1 MTGTVA
7 TTVLTRERYMAID
20 ITVPQ
25 LGESIVEA
33 TVVQWFKEEG
43 DPVATGEA
51 LLELET
57 EKVTLEVNANDSG
70 VLVRIERTAGE
81 DVKIG
86 DLLGVLEDG
95 GVKAAE
101 QATAAAEQATAAAEQ
116 ATAAGEQAA
125 AAGEQAAAAGEQA
138 AAAGEQAAAD
148 QADEVADDRVTP
160 VARRMADEAG
170 ISLAGLEGTGMGGRI
185 CREDVE
191 RAVAARKENA
201 VSDKTDREPDV
212 RGSGRTERQAS
223 RSRDSAATDAPAQTA
238 AVSSEP
244 TVTPES
250 AHPARTS
257 VGSTFETRESREEV
271 IPMSRR
277 RRTIAS
283 RLVEAQQTAAML
295 TTFNE
300 IDMSAVMTIRRKNRE
315 SFEKRHG
322 VRLGFMSFFVKAVI
336 GALREFP
343 ELNAEIREDSIVRKH
358 YYDIGIAVG
367 AEDGL
372 VVPVLRDAD
381 RMTFAEI
388 EGGIREYAARA
399 GDGKLSL
406 EDLRGGTF
414 TITNGGVFGSMLSTP
429 ILNPPQVG
437 ILGLH
442 RIDDRPIAV
451 DGEIVIRPMMYAALT
466 YDHRI
471 IDGREAVQFLGR
483 IKSLI
488 EVPAELLLDV

>member
-1 MTGTVA
+1 MP
-7 TTVLTRERYMAID
+7 ID

-33 TVVQWFKEEG
+33 TIVQWFKQEG

-70 VLVRIERTAGE
+70 VLARVERAAGE
-81 DVKIG
+81 DVRIG
-86 DLLGVLEDG
+86 DLLGVLEESAESAAGPADAAAKADG
-95 GVKAAE
+95 GAAKADGG
-101 QATAAAEQATAAAEQ
+101 AAKADGG
-116 ATAAGEQAA
+116 AAGDPADGAEVP
-125 AAGEQAAAAGEQA
+125 ESEDDRP
-138 AAAGEQAAAD
+138 AAAD
-148 QADEVADDRVTP
+148 AGGGSAGERSVAVPDDRVTP

-170 ISLAGLEGTGMGGRI
+170 LSLSGLEGTGPGGRI
-185 CREDVE
+185 GREDVE
-191 RAVAARKENA
+191 RALAARKERA
-201 VSDKTDREPDV
+201 IADEAGQPGPPVQPGPPRPARPTGAD
-212 RGSGRTERQAS
+212 G
-223 RSRDSAATDAPAQTA
+223 AQTRA
-238 AVSSEP
+238 
-244 TVTPES
+244 PE
-250 AHPARTS
+250 PARAPDPARD
-257 VGSTFETRESREEV
+257 GREEV

-300 IDMSAVMTIRRKNRE
+300 IDMSTVMTIRRKNRDA
-315 SFEKRHG
+315 FEKRHG
-322 VRLGFMSFFVKAVI
+322 VRLGFMSFFVKAAI
-336 GALREFP
+336 GALRDFP
-343 ELNAEIREDSIVRKH
+343 EVNAEIRGDSIVKKH

-388 EGGIREYAARA
+388 ESGIRQYAARA
-399 GDGKLSL
+399 GEGKLSL

-451 DGEIVIRPMMYAALT
+451 DGEVVIRPMMYVALS

-483 IKSLI
+483 VKSLL

>member
-1 MTGTVA
+1 
-7 TTVLTRERYMAID
+7 MAID

-33 TVVQWFKEEG
+33 TVVKWFKQEG
-43 DPVATGEA
+43 EAVSTGEA

-57 EKVTLEVNANDSG
+57 EKVSLEVNAIDSG

-81 DVKIG
+81 DVRIG
-86 DLLGVLEDG
+86 DLLGVLDDS
-95 GVKAAE
+95 AE
-101 QATAAAEQATAAAEQ
+101 VEASEHSE
-116 ATAAGEQAA
+116 EIP
-125 AAGEQAAAAGEQA
+125 
-138 AAAGEQAAAD
+138 
-148 QADEVADDRVTP
+148 DDRVTP

-170 ISLAGLEGTGMGGRI
+170 ISLSGLEGTGMGGRI
-185 CREDVE
+185 RREDVE
-191 RAVAARKENA
+191 RAVAARKE
-201 VSDKTDREPDV
+201 
-212 RGSGRTERQAS
+212 QAI
-223 RSRDSAATDAPAQTA
+223 A
-238 AVSSEP
+238 EP
-244 TVTPES
+244 TGTPEP
-250 AHPARTS
+250 AHPAGTIA
-257 VGSTFETRESREEV
+257 GATGETRESREEI

-300 IDMSAVMTIRRKNRE
+300 IDMSTVMTIRRRNRE
-315 SFEKRHG
+315 AFENRHG

-336 GALREFP
+336 GALKDFP
-343 ELNAEIREDSIVRKH
+343 ELNGEIRGDTIVKKH

-381 RMTFAEI
+381 RMSFAEI
-388 EGGIREYAARA
+388 ESGIRQYAARA
-399 GDGKLSL
+399 GEGKLSL

-442 RIDDRPIAV
+442 RIDDRPVAI
-451 DGEIVIRPMMYAALT
+451 DGEVVIRPMMYVALS

-471 IDGREAVQFLGR
+471 IDGREAVQFLLR

-488 EVPAELLLDV
+488 EVPAALLLEV

>member
-1 MTGTVA
+1 
-7 TTVLTRERYMAID
+7 MAID

-33 TVVQWFKEEG
+33 TVVQWFKKEG
-43 DPVATGEA
+43 EAVTTGEA

-70 VLVRIERTAGE
+70 VLVRIERAAGE
-81 DVKIG
+81 DVRIG
-86 DLLGVLEDG
+86 DLLGVLDESA
-95 GVKAAE
+95 GVG
-101 QATAAAEQATAAAEQ
+101 T
-116 ATAAGEQAA
+116 GETGAA
-125 AAGEQAAAAGEQA
+125 AAGATDEAEGPADDPERSG
-138 AAAGEQAAAD
+138 AAD
-148 QADEVADDRVTP
+148 GGDAGGSERNVAVPDDRVTP

-170 ISLAGLEGTGMGGRI
+170 ISLSDVEGTGMGGRI
-185 CREDVE
+185 RREDVE
-191 RAVAARKENA
+191 RAVAERKEESA
-201 VSDKTDREPDV
+201 ASAETTRDDREEIV
-212 RGSGRTERQAS
+212 
-223 RSRDSAATDAPAQTA
+223 
-238 AVSSEP
+238 
-244 TVTPES
+244 
-250 AHPARTS
+250 
-257 VGSTFETRESREEV
+257 
-271 IPMSRR
+271 PMSRR

-283 RLVEAQQTAAML
+283 RLVEAQRTAAML

-300 IDMSAVMTIRRKNRE
+300 VDMSTVMTIRRRNRE
-315 SFEKRHG
+315 AFEERHG

-336 GALREFP
+336 GALKDFP
-343 ELNAEIREDSIVRKH
+343 ELNAEIRGDSIIRKR

-381 RMTFAEI
+381 RMSFAEI
-388 EGGIREYAARA
+388 ESGIRAFAARA
-399 GDGKLSL
+399 GDGTLSL

-442 RIDDRPIAV
+442 RIDDRPVAV
-451 DGEIVIRPMMYAALT
+451 DGEVAIRPMMYVALS

-483 IKSLI
+483 VKSLI
-488 EVPAELLLDV
+488 EVPAALLLET

>member
-1 MTGTVA
+1 
-7 TTVLTRERYMAID
+7 MAID

-33 TVVQWFKEEG
+33 TVVQWFKKEG
-43 DPVATGEA
+43 EAVTTGEA

-70 VLVRIERTAGE
+70 VLVRIERAAGE
-81 DVKIG
+81 DVRIG
-86 DLLGVLEDG
+86 DLLGVLDESAGVGTGETGAAAVGAADEAEGPTDAPDRSGAADG
-95 GVKAAE
+95 GDAGGAERNAA
-101 QATAAAEQATAAAEQ
+101 
-116 ATAAGEQAA
+116 
-125 AAGEQAAAAGEQA
+125 
-138 AAAGEQAAAD
+138 
-148 QADEVADDRVTP
+148 VPDDRVTP

-170 ISLAGLEGTGMGGRI
+170 ISLSDVEGTGMGGRI
-185 CREDVE
+185 RREDVE
-191 RAVAARKENA
+191 RAVAERKEESVA
-201 VSDKTDREPDV
+201 SAETTRDDREEIV
-212 RGSGRTERQAS
+212 
-223 RSRDSAATDAPAQTA
+223 
-238 AVSSEP
+238 
-244 TVTPES
+244 
-250 AHPARTS
+250 
-257 VGSTFETRESREEV
+257 
-271 IPMSRR
+271 PMSRR

-283 RLVEAQQTAAML
+283 RLVEAQRTAAML

-300 IDMSAVMTIRRKNRE
+300 VDMSTVMTIRRRNRE
-315 SFEKRHG
+315 AFEERHG

-336 GALREFP
+336 GALKDFP
-343 ELNAEIREDSIVRKH
+343 ELNAEIRGDSIIRKR

-381 RMTFAEI
+381 RMSFAEI
-388 EGGIREYAARA
+388 ESGIRAFAARA
-399 GDGKLSL
+399 GDGTLSL

-442 RIDDRPIAV
+442 RIDDRPVAL
-451 DGEIVIRPMMYAALT
+451 DGQVAIRPMMYVALS

-483 IKSLI
+483 VKSLI
-488 EVPAELLLDV
+488 EVPAALLLET

>member
-1 MTGTVA
+1 
-7 TTVLTRERYMAID
+7 MAID

-33 TVVQWFKEEG
+33 TVVQWFKVEG
-43 DPVATGEA
+43 DPVTTGEA

-70 VLVRIERTAGE
+70 VLARIERTAGE

-86 DLLGVLEDG
+86 DLLGVLDDG
-95 GVKAAE
+95 GVKA
-101 QATAAAEQATAAAEQ
+101 
-116 ATAAGEQAA
+116 GER
-125 AAGEQAAAAGEQA
+125 AAAAGEQA

-148 QADEVADDRVTP
+148 QADEVADDRATP

-191 RAVAARKENA
+191 RAVAARKEKA
-201 VSDKTDREPDV
+201 VSDETGREPDE

-223 RSRDSAATDAPAQTA
+223 RSRDSAATDAPAQAAAA
-238 AVSSEP
+238 AVSADTSEA
-244 TVTPES
+244 S
-250 AHPARTS
+250 RDH
-257 VGSTFETRESREEV
+257 REEV

-358 YYDIGIAVG
+358 FYDIGIAVG

>member
-1 MTGTVA
+1 
-7 TTVLTRERYMAID
+7 
-20 ITVPQ
+20 
-25 LGESIVEA
+25 
-33 TVVQWFKEEG
+33 
-43 DPVATGEA
+43 
-51 LLELET
+51 
-57 EKVTLEVNANDSG
+57 
-70 VLVRIERTAGE
+70 
-81 DVKIG
+81 
-86 DLLGVLEDG
+86 
-95 GVKAAE
+95 
-101 QATAAAEQATAAAEQ
+101 
-116 ATAAGEQAA
+116 
-125 AAGEQAAAAGEQA
+125 
-138 AAAGEQAAAD
+138 D

-191 RAVAARKENA
+191 RAVAARKEKA
-201 VSDKTDREPDV
+201 VSDEKGREPDE
-212 RGSGRTERQAS
+212 RGSGRTERQAG
-223 RSRDSAATDAPAQTA
+223 RSRDSAATDAPAQAAAA
-238 AVSSEP
+238 AVSSDPSEA
-244 TVTPES
+244 S
-250 AHPARTS
+250 RDH
-257 VGSTFETRESREEV
+257 REEV

-336 GALREFP
+336 GALRQFP

-471 IDGREAVQFLGR
+471 VDGREAVQFLAR

>member
-1 MTGTVA
+1 
-7 TTVLTRERYMAID
+7 MAID

-33 TVVQWFKEEG
+33 TVVKWFKQEG
-43 DPVATGEA
+43 DTVSTGEA

-57 EKVTLEVNANDSG
+57 EKVSLEVNANDSG

-81 DVKIG
+81 DVQIG
-86 DLLGVLEDG
+86 DLLGVLDDSAEIEPADAGDG
-95 GVKAAE
+95 APEETDTREAVPAPPAV
-101 QATAAAEQATAAAEQ
+101 ATDVDTDAPEHT
-116 ATAAGEQAA
+116 GE
-125 AAGEQAAAAGEQA
+125 
-138 AAAGEQAAAD
+138 
-148 QADEVADDRVTP
+148 VSDDRVTP

-170 ISLAGLEGTGMGGRI
+170 ISLSGMEGTGMGGRI

-191 RAVAARKENA
+191 RAVAARKEQA
-201 VSDKTDREPDV
+201 IAEKAEPARVTDTSDGSSPEDVEPGGTPD
-212 RGSGRTERQAS
+212 QAS
-223 RSRDSAATDAPAQTA
+223 RTGTTAGAAGEAL
-238 AVSSEP
+238 EN
-244 TVTPES
+244 
-250 AHPARTS
+250 
-257 VGSTFETRESREEV
+257 REEI

-300 IDMSAVMTIRRKNRE
+300 IDMSTVMTIRSRNRE
-315 SFEKRHG
+315 AFEERHG

-336 GALREFP
+336 GALKDFP
-343 ELNAEIREDSIVRKH
+343 ELNGEIRGDTIVKKH

-381 RMTFAEI
+381 RMSFAEI
-388 EGGIREYAARA
+388 ERGIRQYAAKA
-399 GDGKLSL
+399 GDGTLSL
-406 EDLRGGTF
+406 EELRGGTF

-451 DGEIVIRPMMYAALT
+451 DGEVVIRPMMYAALS

-471 IDGREAVQFLGR
+471 VDGREAVQFLAR

-488 EVPAELLLDV
+488 EVPAALLLEV

>member
-1 MTGTVA
+1 
-7 TTVLTRERYMAID
+7 MAID

-33 TVVQWFKEEG
+33 TVVQWFKQEG
-43 DPVATGEA
+43 DQVTTGEA

-70 VLVRIERTAGE
+70 VLTRIERVAGE
-81 DVKIG
+81 DVRIG
-86 DLLGVLEDG
+86 DLLGVLDESG
-95 GVKAAE
+95 E
-101 QATAAAEQATAAAEQ
+101 AAATDSTVASADESVS
-116 ATAAGEQAA
+116 
-125 AAGEQAAAAGEQA
+125 
-138 AAAGEQAAAD
+138 AD
-148 QADEVADDRVTP
+148 QPTEPDRETSGQTEAVSDDRVTP

-170 ISLAGLEGTGMGGRI
+170 IPLAEVEGTGMGGRI
-185 CREDVE
+185 RREDVE
-191 RAVAARKENA
+191 RALAAR
-201 VSDKTDREPDV
+201 REQDI
-212 RGSGRTERQAS
+212 A
-223 RSRDSAATDAPAQTA
+223 AQTGTTGKESGAGAA
-238 AVSSEP
+238 AVSPEDAAAPSGSREPERKAETTTPVAEP
-244 TVTPES
+244 TARAAE
-250 AHPARTS
+250 PA
-257 VGSTFETRESREEV
+257 GDDREEIV
-271 IPMSRR
+271 PMSRR

-300 IDMSAVMTIRRKNRE
+300 IDMSTVMTIRRRNRE
-315 SFEKRHG
+315 AFEERHG

-336 GALREFP
+336 GALRDFP
-343 ELNAEIREDSIVRKH
+343 ELNAEIRGDAIVRKH

-381 RMTFAEI
+381 RMSFAEI
-388 EGGIREYAARA
+388 ESNIRQYAAKA
-399 GDGKLSL
+399 GEGKLSL

-442 RIDDRPIAV
+442 RIDDRPVAV
-451 DGEIVIRPMMYAALT
+451 DGEVVIRPMMYVALS

-471 IDGREAVQFLGR
+471 IDGREAVQFLVKV
-483 IKSLI
+483 KSLI
-488 EVPAELLLDV
+488 EVPAALLLEV

>member
-1 MTGTVA
+1 
-7 TTVLTRERYMAID
+7 MAID

-33 TVVQWFKEEG
+33 TVVKWFKQEG
-43 DPVATGEA
+43 ETVSTGEA

-57 EKVTLEVNANDSG
+57 EKVSLEVNASDSG

-81 DVKIG
+81 DVRIG
-86 DLLGVLEDG
+86 DLLGVLDDSAE
-95 GVKAAE
+95 VKASE
-101 QATAAAEQATAAAEQ
+101 HSE
-116 ATAAGEQAA
+116 
-125 AAGEQAAAAGEQA
+125 
-138 AAAGEQAAAD
+138 
-148 QADEVADDRVTP
+148 EVPDDRVTP

-170 ISLAGLEGTGMGGRI
+170 ISLSGLEGTGMGGRI
-185 CREDVE
+185 RREDVE
-191 RAVAARKENA
+191 RAVAARKEKALAGEAEPVA
-201 VSDKTDREPDV
+201 VADESD
-212 RGSGRTERQAS
+212 GSAGDGGES
-223 RSRDSAATDAPAQTA
+223 TA
-238 AVSSEP
+238 
-244 TVTPES
+244 TPES
-250 AHPARTS
+250 AHSAGTA
-257 VGSTFETRESREEV
+257 VGGTEETRESREEI

-283 RLVEAQQTAAML
+283 RLVEAQQNAAML

-300 IDMSAVMTIRRKNRE
+300 IDMSTVMTIRRRNRE
-315 SFEKRHG
+315 AFEKRHG

-336 GALREFP
+336 GALKDFP
-343 ELNAEIREDSIVRKH
+343 ELNAEIRGDSIVKKH

-381 RMTFAEI
+381 RMSFAEI
-388 EGGIREYAARA
+388 ESGIRQYAARA

-442 RIDDRPIAV
+442 RIDDRPVAI
-451 DGEIVIRPMMYAALT
+451 DGEVVIRPMMYVALS

-471 IDGREAVQFLGR
+471 IDGREAVQFLVR
-483 IKSLI
+483 VKSLI
-488 EVPAELLLDV
+488 EVPAALLLEV

>member
-1 MTGTVA
+1 
-7 TTVLTRERYMAID
+7 MAID

-33 TVVQWFKEEG
+33 TVIQWFKEEG

-70 VLVRIERTAGE
+70 VLARIERTAGE

-86 DLLGVLEDG
+86 DLLGVLDDS
-95 GVKAAE
+95 GVTAAE
-101 QATAAAEQATAAAEQ
+101 DSDATSAESAGEGEMPSEKIAPSVAPKV
-116 ATAAGEQAA
+116 GEQAA
-125 AAGEQAAAAGEQA
+125 AEGERAAAV
-138 AAAGEQAAAD
+138 GEQAAAD
-148 QADEVADDRVTP
+148 QADEVTDDRVTP

-170 ISLAGLEGTGMGGRI
+170 ISLIGLEGTGMGGRI

-191 RAVAARKENA
+191 RAVVARKEKA
-201 VSDKTDREPDV
+201 VSDETGREPDE

-223 RSRDSAATDAPAQTA
+223 RYRDSVATDAPVQAA
-238 AVSSEP
+238 AEAVSADPSEA
-244 TVTPES
+244 S
-250 AHPARTS
+250 SDH
-257 VGSTFETRESREEV
+257 REEV

-300 IDMSAVMTIRRKNRE
+300 IDMSTVMTIRRNNRE

-343 ELNAEIREDSIVRKH
+343 ELNAEIREDSIVRKR

-483 IKSLI
+483 VKSLI

>member
-1 MTGTVA
+1 MKGPAAFTD
-7 TTVLTRERYMAID
+7 LYRECHMAID

-43 DPVATGEA
+43 DPVETGEA

-70 VLVRIERTAGE
+70 VLARIESPAGK

-86 DLLGVLEDG
+86 DLLGVLDERAATVAEDTD
-95 GVKAAE
+95 AARAE
-101 QATAAAEQATAAAEQ
+101 PAGLVDGPSEDSVPAVAAAE
-116 ATAAGEQAA
+116 GEQAA
-125 AAGEQAAAAGEQA
+125 VQQDAAEQT
-138 AAAGEQAAAD
+138 AAD
-148 QADEVADDRVTP
+148 QAEEDADDRVTP
-160 VARRMADEAG
+160 VARRMAEEAG

-185 CREDVE
+185 CREDIE
-191 RAVAARKENA
+191 RAVSARKE
-201 VSDKTDREPDV
+201 KTDSNETGGHSDERS
-212 RGSGRTERQAS
+212 SGGTERKAGAS
-223 RSRDSAATDAPAQTA
+223 RED
-238 AVSSEP
+238 
-244 TVTPES
+244 
-250 AHPARTS
+250 
-257 VGSTFETRESREEV
+257 REEV

-300 IDMSAVMTIRRKNRE
+300 IDMSTVMTIRSKNRE

-336 GALREFP
+336 SALREFP
-343 ELNAEIREDSIVRKH
+343 ELNAEIREDSMVRKH

-388 EGGIREYAARA
+388 EGGIRRYAARA
-399 GDGKLSL
+399 GEGKLSL
-406 EDLRGGTF
+406 EDLKGGTF

>member
-1 MTGTVA
+1 MP
-7 TTVLTRERYMAID
+7 ID

-33 TVVQWFKEEG
+33 TVVQWFKQEG
-43 DPVATGEA
+43 DLVATGEA

-70 VLVRIERTAGE
+70 VLARVERAAGE
-81 DVKIG
+81 DVRIG
-86 DLLGVLEDG
+86 DLLGVLEESAESAAGPADVAAKADG
-95 GVKAAE
+95 GAAGDPADGAE
-101 QATAAAEQATAAAEQ
+101 VPASEDDRAAAVDAGGGS
-116 ATAAGEQAA
+116 AGERSEA
-125 AAGEQAAAAGEQA
+125 
-138 AAAGEQAAAD
+138 
-148 QADEVADDRVTP
+148 VPDDRVTP

-170 ISLAGLEGTGMGGRI
+170 LSLAGLEGTGPGGRI
-185 CREDVE
+185 GREDVE
-191 RAVAARKENA
+191 RALAARKERA
-201 VSDKTDREPDV
+201 IADEA
-212 RGSGRTERQAS
+212 GQSGPSPVQPGPPPVQPGPPR
-223 RSRDSAATDAPAQTA
+223 
-238 AVSSEP
+238 
-244 TVTPES
+244 
-250 AHPARTS
+250 PARPA
-257 VGSTFETRESREEV
+257 GADGARTRAPEPARAPDPARDGREEV

-300 IDMSAVMTIRRKNRE
+300 IDMSTVMTIRRKNRE

-322 VRLGFMSFFVKAVI
+322 VRLGFMSFFVKAAI

-343 ELNAEIREDSIVRKH
+343 EVNAEIRGDSIVKKH

-388 EGGIREYAARA
+388 ESGIRQYAARA
-399 GDGKLSL
+399 GEGKLSL

-451 DGEIVIRPMMYAALT
+451 DGEVVIRPMMYVALS

-483 IKSLI
+483 VKSLI

>member
-1 MTGTVA
+1 
-7 TTVLTRERYMAID
+7 MAID

-33 TVVQWFKEEG
+33 TVVQWFKQEG
-43 DPVATGEA
+43 DQVTTGEA

-70 VLVRIERTAGE
+70 VLSRIDRAAGE
-81 DVKIG
+81 DVRIG
-86 DLLGVLEDG
+86 DLLGVLDESG
-95 GVKAAE
+95 E
-101 QATAAAEQATAAAEQ
+101 
-116 ATAAGEQAA
+116 AAGADSA
-125 AAGEQAAAAGEQA
+125 DSADSAGSTDSKATPEDESGSADESG
-138 AAAGEQAAAD
+138 AAD
-148 QADEVADDRVTP
+148 QSPEPAREASGPSEAVTDDRVTP
-160 VARRMADEAG
+160 VARRIAEEAG
-170 ISLAGLEGTGMGGRI
+170 ISLSEVEGSGMGGRI
-185 CREDVE
+185 RREDVE
-191 RAVAARKENA
+191 RAVAARKEQDMDA
-201 VSDKTDREPDV
+201 AEPAASAAEPTARATESAGDDREEIV
-212 RGSGRTERQAS
+212 
-223 RSRDSAATDAPAQTA
+223 
-238 AVSSEP
+238 
-244 TVTPES
+244 
-250 AHPARTS
+250 
-257 VGSTFETRESREEV
+257 
-271 IPMSRR
+271 PMSRR

-300 IDMSAVMTIRRKNRE
+300 IDMSTVMTIRRRNRE
-315 SFEKRHG
+315 AFEERHG

-336 GALREFP
+336 GALRDFP
-343 ELNAEIREDSIVRKH
+343 ELNGEIRGDAIVRKH

-381 RMTFAEI
+381 RMSFAEI
-388 EGGIREYAARA
+388 ERNIRQYAAKA
-399 GDGKLSL
+399 GEGKLSL

-442 RIDDRPIAV
+442 RIDDRPVAV
-451 DGEIVIRPMMYAALT
+451 DGEVVIRPMMYVALS

-471 IDGREAVQFLGR
+471 IDGREAVQFLAR
-483 IKSLI
+483 VKSLI
-488 EVPAELLLDV
+488 EVLAALLLEV

>member
-1 MTGTVA
+1 
-7 TTVLTRERYMAID
+7 MAID

-33 TVVQWFKEEG
+33 TVVQWFKQEG
-43 DPVATGEA
+43 DPVTTGEA

-70 VLVRIERTAGE
+70 ILSRIERAAGE
-81 DVKIG
+81 DVRIG
-86 DLLGVLEDG
+86 DLLGVLDESG
-95 GVKAAE
+95 EAAGADATVDD
-101 QATAAAEQATAAAEQ
+101 ATATES
-116 ATAAGEQAA
+116 
-125 AAGEQAAAAGEQA
+125 
-138 AAAGEQAAAD
+138 AD
-148 QADEVADDRVTP
+148 ASADEPGSVDDPGSADESPEPAREASGPSEAVTDDRVTP

-170 ISLAGLEGTGMGGRI
+170 ISLSDVEGTGMGGRI
-185 CREDVE
+185 RREDVE
-191 RAVAARKENA
+191 RAVAAR
-201 VSDKTDREPDV
+201 REQDM
-212 RGSGRTERQAS
+212 S
-223 RSRDSAATDAPAQTA
+223 AQTGTTGEVSGAGAA
-238 AVSSEP
+238 AVSQKDAAGSSGSPASERKVEP
-244 TVTPES
+244 TTPV
-250 AHPARTS
+250 ADPA
-257 VGSTFETRESREEV
+257 GDDREEIV
-271 IPMSRR
+271 PMSRR

-300 IDMSAVMTIRRKNRE
+300 IDMSTVMTIRRRNRE
-315 SFEKRHG
+315 AFEERHG

-336 GALREFP
+336 GALRDFP
-343 ELNAEIREDSIVRKH
+343 ELNAEIRGDAIVRKH

-381 RMTFAEI
+381 RMSFAEI
-388 EGGIREYAARA
+388 ESNIRQYAAKA
-399 GDGKLSL
+399 GEGKLSL

-442 RIDDRPIAV
+442 RIDDRPVAV
-451 DGEIVIRPMMYAALT
+451 DGEVVIRPMMYVALS

-471 IDGREAVQFLGR
+471 IDGREAVQFLAR
-483 IKSLI
+483 VKSLI
-488 EVPAELLLDV
+488 EVPAALLLEV

>member
-1 MTGTVA
+1 
-7 TTVLTRERYMAID
+7 MAID

-33 TVVQWFKEEG
+33 TVVQWFKQEG
-43 DPVATGEA
+43 DTVTTGEA

-70 VLVRIERTAGE
+70 VLTRIERAAGE
-81 DVKIG
+81 DVRIG
-86 DLLGVLEDG
+86 DLLGVLDDSGE
-95 GVKAAE
+95 
-101 QATAAAEQATAAAEQ
+101 
-116 ATAAGEQAA
+116 AAG
-125 AAGEQAAAAGEQA
+125 AGSGEA
-138 AAAGEQAAAD
+138 EATVADATVADASEAIAPDSTDASADEPGFADESGAAD
-148 QADEVADDRVTP
+148 QPSDPISEASEKSEAVPDDRVTP
-160 VARRMADEAG
+160 VARRMAEEAG
-170 ISLAGLEGTGMGGRI
+170 ISLSDVEGTGMGGRI
-185 CREDVE
+185 RREDVE
-191 RAVAARKENA
+191 RAVAVRAAEPTARTAEPTTPA
-201 VSDKTDREPDV
+201 VEPAAPAAEPPDDDREEIV
-212 RGSGRTERQAS
+212 
-223 RSRDSAATDAPAQTA
+223 
-238 AVSSEP
+238 
-244 TVTPES
+244 
-250 AHPARTS
+250 
-257 VGSTFETRESREEV
+257 
-271 IPMSRR
+271 PMSRR

-300 IDMSAVMTIRRKNRE
+300 IDMSTVMTIRRRNRE
-315 SFEKRHG
+315 AFEERHG

-336 GALREFP
+336 GALRDYP
-343 ELNAEIREDSIVRKH
+343 ELNGEIRGDAIVRKH

-381 RMTFAEI
+381 RMSFAEI
-388 EGGIREYAARA
+388 ESNIRQYAAKA
-399 GDGKLSL
+399 GEGKLSL

-442 RIDDRPIAV
+442 RIDDRPVAV
-451 DGEIVIRPMMYAALT
+451 DGEVVIRPMMYVALS

-471 IDGREAVQFLGR
+471 IDGREAVQFLAR
-483 IKSLI
+483 VKSLI
-488 EVPAELLLDV
+488 EVPAALLLEV

>member
-1 MTGTVA
+1 
-7 TTVLTRERYMAID
+7 MAID

-33 TVVQWFKEEG
+33 TVVKWFKQEG
-43 DPVATGEA
+43 EAVSTGEA

-57 EKVTLEVNANDSG
+57 EKVSLEVNAIDSG

-81 DVKIG
+81 DVRIG
-86 DLLGVLEDG
+86 DLLGVLDDS
-95 GVKAAE
+95 AE
-101 QATAAAEQATAAAEQ
+101 VEASEQSE
-116 ATAAGEQAA
+116 EIP
-125 AAGEQAAAAGEQA
+125 
-138 AAAGEQAAAD
+138 
-148 QADEVADDRVTP
+148 DDRVTP

-170 ISLAGLEGTGMGGRI
+170 ISLSGLEGTGMGGRI
-185 CREDVE
+185 RREDVE
-191 RAVAARKENA
+191 RAVAARKE
-201 VSDKTDREPDV
+201 
-212 RGSGRTERQAS
+212 QAI
-223 RSRDSAATDAPAQTA
+223 A
-238 AVSSEP
+238 EP
-244 TVTPES
+244 TGTPEPSHS
-250 AHPARTS
+250 AGTIAGAT
-257 VGSTFETRESREEV
+257 GETRESREEI

-300 IDMSAVMTIRRKNRE
+300 IDMSTVMTIRRRNRE
-315 SFEKRHG
+315 AFENRHG

-336 GALREFP
+336 GALKDFP
-343 ELNAEIREDSIVRKH
+343 ELNGEIRGDTIVKKH

-381 RMTFAEI
+381 RMSFAEI
-388 EGGIREYAARA
+388 ESGIRQYAARA
-399 GDGKLSL
+399 GEGKLSL

-442 RIDDRPIAV
+442 RIDDRPVAI
-451 DGEIVIRPMMYAALT
+451 DGEVVIRPMMYVALS

-471 IDGREAVQFLGR
+471 IDGREAVQFLLR
-483 IKSLI
+483 VKSLI
-488 EVPAELLLDV
+488 EVPAALLLEV

>member
-1 MTGTVA
+1 
-7 TTVLTRERYMAID
+7 MAID

-33 TVVQWFKEEG
+33 TVVQWFKGEG

-70 VLVRIERTAGE
+70 VLARIERAAGE
-81 DVKIG
+81 DVRIG
-86 DLLGVLEDG
+86 DLLGVLDERANAAPE
-95 GVKAAE
+95 AAE
-101 QATAAAEQATAAAEQ
+101 
-116 ATAAGEQAA
+116 TAAG
-125 AAGEQAAAAGEQA
+125 AAGAAVSADHAAV
-138 AAAGEQAAAD
+138 
-148 QADEVADDRVTP
+148 DESSDRTEVPASESDRPAVVSDGDDGDGVGSEAVPDDRVTP

-170 ISLAGLEGTGMGGRI
+170 LPLAGLEGTGPGGRV

-191 RAVAARKENA
+191 RALAARKVRAMADEAGQDA
-201 VSDKTDREPDV
+201 VAGRTGASDGPDREAAESPGPPGQPGVPKLAETTGADGDADGAV
-212 RGSGRTERQAS
+212 A
-223 RSRDSAATDAPAQTA
+223 RSPAPA
-238 AVSSEP
+238 
-244 TVTPES
+244 
-250 AHPARTS
+250 RD
-257 VGSTFETRESREEV
+257 GREEV

-300 IDMSAVMTIRRKNRE
+300 IDMTTVMTIRRKNRE
-315 SFEKRHG
+315 AFENRHG

-336 GALREFP
+336 GALRDFP
-343 ELNAEIREDSIVRKH
+343 EVNAEIRGDAIVRKH

-388 EGGIREYAARA
+388 ESGIRQYAARA
-399 GDGKLSL
+399 GEGKLSL

-442 RIDDRPIAV
+442 RIDDRPVAV
-451 DGEIVIRPMMYAALT
+451 DGEVVIRPMMYVALS

-483 IKSLI
+483 VKSLI

>member
-1 MTGTVA
+1 
-7 TTVLTRERYMAID
+7 MAID

-33 TVVQWFKEEG
+33 TVVQWFKQEG
-43 DPVATGEA
+43 DQVTTGEA

-70 VLVRIERTAGE
+70 ILARIERAAGE
-81 DVKIG
+81 DVRIG
-86 DLLGVLEDG
+86 DLLGVLDESGDEAG
-95 GVKAAE
+95 AD
-101 QATAAAEQATAAAEQ
+101 ATDEPDSADELESADQPPEPARE
-116 ATAAGEQAA
+116 AAGANA
-125 AAGEQAAAAGEQA
+125 TVAAGANATDEPDSADRPPEPAREAAGQSEA
-138 AAAGEQAAAD
+138 
-148 QADEVADDRVTP
+148 VSDDRVTP

-170 ISLAGLEGTGMGGRI
+170 ISLADVEGTGMGGRI
-185 CREDVE
+185 RREDVE
-191 RAVAARKENA
+191 RAVTAR
-201 VSDKTDREPDV
+201 
-212 RGSGRTERQAS
+212 
-223 RSRDSAATDAPAQTA
+223 RDQDGTAQTGETA
-238 AVSSEP
+238 S
-244 TVTPES
+244 TVETTPADTS
-250 AHPARTS
+250 PA
-257 VGSTFETRESREEV
+257 ETPRDAREEIV
-271 IPMSRR
+271 PMSRR

-300 IDMSAVMTIRRKNRE
+300 IDMSTVMTIRRRNRE
-315 SFEKRHG
+315 AFEERHG

-336 GALREFP
+336 GALRDFP
-343 ELNAEIREDSIVRKH
+343 ELNAEIRSDAIVRKH

-381 RMTFAEI
+381 RMSFAEI
-388 EGGIREYAARA
+388 EGNIRQYAAKA
-399 GDGKLSL
+399 GEGKLSL

-442 RIDDRPIAV
+442 RIDDRPVAV
-451 DGEIVIRPMMYAALT
+451 DGEVVIRSMMYVALS

-471 IDGREAVQFLGR
+471 IDGREAVQFLAKV
-483 IKSLI
+483 KSLI
-488 EVPAELLLDV
+488 EVPAALLLEV

>member
-1 MTGTVA
+1 
-7 TTVLTRERYMAID
+7 MAID

-33 TVVQWFKEEG
+33 TVVQWFKQEG
-43 DPVATGEA
+43 DQVTTGEA

-70 VLVRIERTAGE
+70 ILTRIEHAAGE
-81 DVKIG
+81 DVRIG
-86 DLLGVLEDG
+86 DLLGVLDESGESAGAD
-95 GVKAAE
+95 
-101 QATAAAEQATAAAEQ
+101 ATVASADESD
-116 ATAAGEQAA
+116 
-125 AAGEQAAAAGEQA
+125 
-138 AAAGEQAAAD
+138 AAD
-148 QADEVADDRVTP
+148 ETPESAREASGPSQAVSDDRVTP

-170 ISLAGLEGTGMGGRI
+170 ISLSDVEGTGMGGRI
-185 CREDVE
+185 RREDVE
-191 RAVAARKENA
+191 RAVSAKREQDKAAQTGTTGEESGAGAAADSPEDAAASSGSREPERKAETTPGVAETAARAAEPTGRA
-201 VSDKTDREPDV
+201 AGLSGDDREEIV
-212 RGSGRTERQAS
+212 
-223 RSRDSAATDAPAQTA
+223 
-238 AVSSEP
+238 
-244 TVTPES
+244 
-250 AHPARTS
+250 
-257 VGSTFETRESREEV
+257 
-271 IPMSRR
+271 PMSRR

-300 IDMSAVMTIRRKNRE
+300 IDMSTVMTIRRRNRE
-315 SFEKRHG
+315 AFEERHG

-336 GALREFP
+336 GALRDFP
-343 ELNAEIREDSIVRKH
+343 ELNAEIRGDAIVRKH

-381 RMTFAEI
+381 RMSFAEI
-388 EGGIREYAARA
+388 ESSIRQYAAKA
-399 GDGKLSL
+399 GEGELSL

-442 RIDDRPIAV
+442 RIDDRPVAV
-451 DGEIVIRPMMYAALT
+451 DGEVVIRPMMYVALS

-471 IDGREAVQFLGR
+471 VDGREAVQFLGKV
-483 IKSLI
+483 KSLI
-488 EVPAELLLDV
+488 EVPAALLLEV

>member
-1 MTGTVA
+1 
-7 TTVLTRERYMAID
+7 MAID

-33 TVVQWFKEEG
+33 TVIQWFKKEG
-43 DPVATGEA
+43 DTVTTGEA

-70 VLVRIERTAGE
+70 VLARIERKAGE
-81 DVKIG
+81 DVQIG
-86 DLLGVLEDG
+86 DLLGVLDESAGSADG
-95 GVKAAE
+95 VTEATDSGEEAADSGEEAADAADEAERAADEADRPVAADAGETGAAE
-101 QATAAAEQATAAAEQ
+101 QSEAI
-116 ATAAGEQAA
+116 
-125 AAGEQAAAAGEQA
+125 
-138 AAAGEQAAAD
+138 
-148 QADEVADDRVTP
+148 ADDRITP

-170 ISLAGLEGTGMGGRI
+170 VSLSDVEGTGMGGRI
-185 CREDVE
+185 RREDVE
-191 RAVAARKENA
+191 RAVAERKEKQVADVVGQHARTGASDDSVREAAEPKTGAGEA
-201 VSDKTDREPDV
+201 VRTTGSAAGPTESSRDDREEIV
-212 RGSGRTERQAS
+212 
-223 RSRDSAATDAPAQTA
+223 
-238 AVSSEP
+238 
-244 TVTPES
+244 
-250 AHPARTS
+250 
-257 VGSTFETRESREEV
+257 
-271 IPMSRR
+271 PMSRR

-300 IDMSAVMTIRRKNRE
+300 IDMSTVMTIRSRNRE
-315 SFEKRHG
+315 AFEERHG

-336 GALREFP
+336 GALRDFP
-343 ELNAEIREDSIVRKH
+343 ELNGEIRGDSIVRKH

-367 AEDGL
+367 AKDGL

-381 RMTFAEI
+381 RMSFAEI
-388 EGGIREYAARA
+388 ESGIRQYAARA
-399 GDGKLSL
+399 GDGTLSL

-442 RIDDRPIAV
+442 RIDDRPVAV
-451 DGEIVIRPMMYAALT
+451 DGEVVIRPMMYVALS

-488 EVPAELLLDV
+488 EVPAALLLEV

>member
-1 MTGTVA
+1 
-7 TTVLTRERYMAID
+7 MAID

-33 TVVQWFKEEG
+33 TVVKWFKQEG
-43 DPVATGEA
+43 ETVSTGEA

-57 EKVTLEVNANDSG
+57 EKVSLEVNAIDSG

-81 DVKIG
+81 DVQIG
-86 DLLGVLEDG
+86 DLLGVLDDSAEVESLDNG
-95 GVKAAE
+95 GAAVEEADSREGDRE
-101 QATAAAEQATAAAEQ
+101 QSKEATAVDRDASEHSE
-116 ATAAGEQAA
+116 
-125 AAGEQAAAAGEQA
+125 
-138 AAAGEQAAAD
+138 
-148 QADEVADDRVTP
+148 EVPDDRVTP

-170 ISLAGLEGTGMGGRI
+170 ISLSGLEGTGMGGRI

-191 RAVAARKENA
+191 RAVAARKEQSLAGEA
-201 VSDKTDREPDV
+201 VPIAVTGASDE
-212 RGSGRTERQAS
+212 S
-223 RSRDSAATDAPAQTA
+223 ATDVA
-238 AVSSEP
+238 EP
-244 TVTPES
+244 TTTPEPAHS
-250 AHPARTS
+250 AGMAAGATE
-257 VGSTFETRESREEV
+257 ETRESREEV

-300 IDMSAVMTIRRKNRE
+300 IDMSTVMTIRRRNRE
-315 SFEKRHG
+315 AFENRYG

-336 GALREFP
+336 GALKDFP
-343 ELNAEIREDSIVRKH
+343 ELNAEIRGDSIVKKH

-372 VVPVLRDAD
+372 VVPVLRNAD
-381 RMTFAEI
+381 RMSFAEI
-388 EGGIREYAARA
+388 ETGIRQYAARA
-399 GDGKLSL
+399 GEGKLSL

-442 RIDDRPIAV
+442 RIVDRPVAI
-451 DGEIVIRPMMYAALT
+451 DGEVVIRPMMYVALS

-471 IDGREAVQFLGR
+471 IDGREAVQFLVR
-483 IKSLI
+483 VKSLI
-488 EVPAELLLDV
+488 EVPAALLLEV

>member
-1 MTGTVA
+1 
-7 TTVLTRERYMAID
+7 MAID

-33 TVVQWFKEEG
+33 TVVQWFKQEG
-43 DPVATGEA
+43 DPITTGEP

-70 VLVRIERTAGE
+70 VLARIERAAGE
-81 DVKIG
+81 DVRIG
-86 DLLGVLEDG
+86 DLLGVLDESG
-95 GVKAAE
+95 E
-101 QATAAAEQATAAAEQ
+101 
-116 ATAAGEQAA
+116 AAGADAAVASGDEPGSADASVSTDTSGSNDETPESGGEASVPSQA
-125 AAGEQAAAAGEQA
+125 
-138 AAAGEQAAAD
+138 
-148 QADEVADDRVTP
+148 VSDDRVTP

-170 ISLAGLEGTGMGGRI
+170 ISLSDVEGTGMGGRI
-185 CREDVE
+185 RREDVE
-191 RAVAARKENA
+191 RAVAAR
-201 VSDKTDREPDV
+201 REQDMTAQTELTAPATEPTAPATEP
-212 RGSGRTERQAS
+212 RARAAQPTTAAAEPTERA
-223 RSRDSAATDAPAQTA
+223 DDAAGD
-238 AVSSEP
+238 E
-244 TVTPES
+244 
-250 AHPARTS
+250 
-257 VGSTFETRESREEV
+257 REEIV
-271 IPMSRR
+271 PMSRR

-300 IDMSAVMTIRRKNRE
+300 IDMSTVMTIRRRNRE
-315 SFEKRHG
+315 AFEERHG

-336 GALREFP
+336 GALKDFP
-343 ELNAEIREDSIVRKH
+343 ELNGEIRGDAIVRKH

-381 RMTFAEI
+381 RMSFAEI
-388 EGGIREYAARA
+388 ESNIRQYAAKA
-399 GDGKLSL
+399 GEGKLSL

-442 RIDDRPIAV
+442 RIDDRPVAV
-451 DGEIVIRPMMYAALT
+451 DGEVVIRPMMYVALS

-471 IDGREAVQFLGR
+471 IDGREAVQFLAKV
-483 IKSLI
+483 KSLI
-488 EVPAELLLDV
+488 EVPAALLLEV

>member
-1 MTGTVA
+1 
-7 TTVLTRERYMAID
+7 MAID

-33 TVVQWFKEEG
+33 TVVQWFKQEG
-43 DPVATGEA
+43 DQVTTGEA

-70 VLVRIERTAGE
+70 VLSRIERAAGE
-81 DVKIG
+81 DVRIG
-86 DLLGVLEDG
+86 DLLGVLDESG
-95 GVKAAE
+95 EAAGADSSDSAGSTDSKGASADE
-101 QATAAAEQATAAAEQ
+101 PATADEPDSAEESGST
-116 ATAAGEQAA
+116 
-125 AAGEQAAAAGEQA
+125 
-138 AAAGEQAAAD
+138 
-148 QADEVADDRVTP
+148 DEPPESAREASGQSVAVSDDRVTP

-170 ISLAGLEGTGMGGRI
+170 ISLSDVEGTGMGGRI
-185 CREDVE
+185 RREDVE
-191 RAVAARKENA
+191 RAVAARAAEPTA
-201 VSDKTDREPDV
+201 PEAEPAARAAELTAAEAEPTAPAADPAGDDREEIV
-212 RGSGRTERQAS
+212 
-223 RSRDSAATDAPAQTA
+223 
-238 AVSSEP
+238 
-244 TVTPES
+244 
-250 AHPARTS
+250 
-257 VGSTFETRESREEV
+257 
-271 IPMSRR
+271 PMSRR

-300 IDMSAVMTIRRKNRE
+300 IDMSTVMTIRRRNRE
-315 SFEKRHG
+315 AFEERHG

-336 GALREFP
+336 GALRDFP
-343 ELNAEIREDSIVRKH
+343 ELNAEIRGDAIVRKH

-381 RMTFAEI
+381 RMSFAEI
-388 EGGIREYAARA
+388 ERNIRQYAAKA
-399 GDGKLSL
+399 GEGKLSL

-442 RIDDRPIAV
+442 RIDDRPVAV
-451 DGEIVIRPMMYAALT
+451 DGEVVIRPMMYVALS

-471 IDGREAVQFLGR
+471 IDGREAVQFLAR
-483 IKSLI
+483 VKSLI
-488 EVPAELLLDV
+488 EVPAALLLEV